1 MIARRVL
8 FRGHVQGVG
17 FRYTVRSLACG
28 FEVSGWVRNQPD
40 GSVEMEVAG
49 PADEVA
55 AFIREI
61 ATQSSVAHHIKSH
74 LVTPIP
80 VPADT
85 RDFIIRRD

>member
-1 MIARRVL
+1 MIARRVI

-17 FRYTVRSLACG
+17 FRHTVRSLACG
-28 FEVSGWVRNQPD
+28 FEVSGWVRNQAD

-49 PADEVA
+49 ASGEVA

-61 ATQSSVAHHIKSH
+61 VEESSVAHHIKSH

-80 VPADT
+80 VTPGAGG
-85 RDFIIRRD
+85 FVIRRD